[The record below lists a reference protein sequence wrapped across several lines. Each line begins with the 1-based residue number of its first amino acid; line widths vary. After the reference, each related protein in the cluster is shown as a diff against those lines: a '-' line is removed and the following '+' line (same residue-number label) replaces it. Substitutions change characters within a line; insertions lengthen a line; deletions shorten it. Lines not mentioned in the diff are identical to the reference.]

1 MAFTMSKVPFMPNI
15 RTFPLSGSEIE
26 SRFTEFLTGL
36 RKRRAD
42 TKPAEPTAAD
52 ADDDELF
59 HMRDVSEL
67 SMRDHVKIRRRSKR
81 LVARQEAYSGLAH
94 LKADDRKRLKA
105 VAEGV
110 SLNGPATVHA
120 VDEMASRLMDEMPW
134 MQPVIK
140 PIWQDARQHITR
152 GGQGLWHRPVIVAG
166 PPGIGKSHFARRI
179 ATLSR
184 LPKLTIDVGGG
195 SAGFAVA
202 GVQRGWGSAEPGRP
216 VETILS
222 EGIGNPVV
230 VVDEICK
237 AGNCYSET
245 GVSTSIV
252 TSLLGLLEPVSARSW
267 ECPYF
272 NVSFDMSHIC
282 WIMTANDV
290 SSIPAPLR
298 SRCRVIEL
306 NRLADEDLL
315 NFVEQ
320 QAAQRNLGQEDVAVI
335 AQLISAYP
343 PGHPA
348 LNLRVVA
355 RHLDDLEAMARAPV
369 RH

>member
-1 MAFTMSKVPFMPNI
+1 MSKVPFMPNI

-59 HMRDVSEL
+59 YMRDAFDL
-67 SMRDHVKIRRRSKR
+67 SARDHSKIRRRSKR
-81 LVARQEAYSGLAH
+81 LVANQEARSGLAH
-94 LKADDRKRLKA
+94 LKAEDRKRLKT

-110 SLNGPATVHA
+110 LLNGPSTVHA
-120 VDEMASRLMDEMPW
+120 VDEMASRLMHEMPW

-140 PIWQDARQHITR
+140 PIWQDARQHIAR
-152 GGQGLWHRPVIVAG
+152 GGLGLWHRPVIVAG

-202 GVQRGWGSAEPGRP
+202 GVQRGWGSAAPGRP
-216 VETILS
+216 VETMLS

-237 AGNCYSET
+237 AGNCYSGT
-245 GVSTSIV
+245 GASTSIV
-252 TSLLGLLEPVSARSW
+252 TSLLGLLEPVSAQFW

-282 WIMTANDV
+282 WIMTANV
-290 SSIPAPLR
+290 ISSIPAPLR

-306 NRLADEDLL
+306 NGLADEDLL
-315 NFVEQ
+315 KFVEH
-320 QAAQRNLGQEDVAVI
+320 QAAQRNLGQEDVDVVAR
-335 AQLISAYP
+335 LISAYP

-355 RHLDDLEAMARAPV
+355 RHLDDLEAVACAPV